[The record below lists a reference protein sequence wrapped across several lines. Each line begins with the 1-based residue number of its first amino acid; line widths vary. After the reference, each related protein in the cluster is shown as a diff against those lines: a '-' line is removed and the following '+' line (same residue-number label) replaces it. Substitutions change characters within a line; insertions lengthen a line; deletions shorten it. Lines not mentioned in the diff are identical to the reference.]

1 MNRKF
6 ISFLASMTKVG
17 CIGFGGGSILIP
29 VIEDEV
35 ITKAKIDTKEQYE
48 KDVIV
53 ASITPGALPVEI
65 SGSFGRRNFGIVGMV
80 LGALCMA
87 LPGALGTV
95 LMLSAFSM
103 VQDSVLRVIEC
114 LTIGVSAFIILLL
127 TRYIYSVHKRRSEKG
142 KDQLYKSIGVMI
154 VVFLLVGGKNI
165 YQIFGIQQ
173 VPLFSVSTVQLLALV
188 FFFVFYTRGEYTKK
202 HLLISGI
209 LGILFLLGNG
219 KGTHILPDACS
230 VGVPIVMI
238 ALAVYGLIRSLR
250 MARYDFKIDK
260 WSLFQDLAVWFGMT
274 AFVALI
280 IGLMYPDVVSFVL
293 KGGLSVLMSF
303 GGGDAYLTIADG
315 IFIEGDMV
323 TQQQFYGQLVSVV
336 NILPGSILCK
346 TLAGIGYFFGKN
358 VGGTVTASI
367 LFALLGFVVSMAVSC
382 GFFSIVYYLYDA
394 FIHLNIFKTISQ
406 WIAPVIAGLLI
417 NIMLS
422 LCNQC
427 MNIGNG
433 LGVQGI
439 TVLLALAAGYIVDFF
454 LTLRFRLNSMVIL
467 LINLV
472 ATLGIYISF
481 FS

>member
-165 YQIFGIQQ
+165 YQIFGIRQ

-230 VGVPIVMI
+230 VGVPD
-238 ALAVYGLIRSLR
+238 R
-250 MARYDFKIDK
+250 K
-260 WSLFQDLAVWFGMT
+260 
-274 AFVALI
+274 
-280 IGLMYPDVVSFVL
+280 
-293 KGGLSVLMSF
+293 
-303 GGGDAYLTIADG
+303 
-315 IFIEGDMV
+315 
-323 TQQQFYGQLVSVV
+323 SVV
-336 NILPGSILCK
+336 
-346 TLAGIGYFFGKN
+346 
-358 VGGTVTASI
+358 
-367 LFALLGFVVSMAVSC
+367 
-382 GFFSIVYYLYDA
+382 
-394 FIHLNIFKTISQ
+394 
-406 WIAPVIAGLLI
+406 
-417 NIMLS
+417 
-422 LCNQC
+422 
-427 MNIGNG
+427 
-433 LGVQGI
+433 
-439 TVLLALAAGYIVDFF
+439 
-454 LTLRFRLNSMVIL
+454 
-467 LINLV
+467 
-472 ATLGIYISF
+472 
-481 FS
+481 

>member
-1 MNRKF
+1 
-6 ISFLASMTKVG
+6 
-17 CIGFGGGSILIP
+17 
-29 VIEDEV
+29 
-35 ITKAKIDTKEQYE
+35 
-48 KDVIV
+48 
-53 ASITPGALPVEI
+53 
-65 SGSFGRRNFGIVGMV
+65 
-80 LGALCMA
+80 
-87 LPGALGTV
+87 
-95 LMLSAFSM
+95 
-103 VQDSVLRVIEC
+103 
-114 LTIGVSAFIILLL
+114 
-127 TRYIYSVHKRRSEKG
+127 
-142 KDQLYKSIGVMI
+142 
-154 VVFLLVGGKNI
+154 
-165 YQIFGIQQ
+165 
-173 VPLFSVSTVQLLALV
+173 
-188 FFFVFYTRGEYTKK
+188 
-202 HLLISGI
+202 
-209 LGILFLLGNG
+209 
-219 KGTHILPDACS
+219 
-230 VGVPIVMI
+230 
-238 ALAVYGLIRSLR
+238 

-260 WSLFQDLAVWFGMT
+260 RSLFQDLAVWFGMT

-280 IGLMYPDVVSFVL
+280 VGLMYPDVVSFVL

-358 VGGTVTASI
+358 VGGTAAASI

-433 LGVQGI
+433 LGVQRI
-439 TVLLALAAGYIVDFF
+439 TVLLALTAGYIVDFF